1 MKSPDYVVDALRTVK
16 VIAEHPDF
24 IPKYQTPGA
33 SGADLKACI
42 LNGGSIT
49 IHPGQRAAVYTGI
62 KIKVREGYEAQVRPR
77 SGLALKQGLT
87 VLNTPGTI
95 DSDYVG
101 EVKVLLYNSSDGMIM
116 INHGDRIAQL
126 VICPVI
132 QAIFSTVENLGE
144 TERNPAGFGT
154 TGIK

>member
-1 MKSPDYVVDALRTVK
+1 MVDYVADVLLTVK
-16 VIAEHPDF
+16 IVAEHPDF

-33 SGADLKACI
+33 SGADLKAYI
-42 LNGGSIT
+42 LNGGKIE
-49 IHPGQRAAVYTGI
+49 IPPGQRAAIYTGI

-95 DSDYVG
+95 DSDFLG
-101 EVKVLLYNSSDGMIM
+101 EIKVLLYNTSKEIIT

-132 QAIFSTVENLGE
+132 QALFSPVDNLGE
-144 TERNPAGFGT
+144 TERNSLGFGT
-154 TGIK
+154 TGVK